1 MNEGVIAARYAKAL
15 LKYVQELKAGEDVY
29 SQACS
34 LMHKMQTVRQLA
46 DYVCRHPEI
55 DMDRKTELLEAALEE
70 PLSDGLRRFVRL
82 VYEHKR
88 MEFFQ
93 RMLYSF
99 IEQYRSFAGIMV
111 GRLVSAANVPGLKE
125 RLETM
130 LTQRTGALVQ
140 IEEEVQ
146 PDLVGGFIVEI
157 DGMRMDASV
166 QEQIRR
172 LRREL
177 IDNNNRIV

>member
-1 MNEGVIAARYAKAL
+1 
-15 LKYVQELKAGEDVY
+15 
-29 SQACS
+29 
-34 LMHKMQTVRQLA
+34 
-46 DYVCRHPEI
+46 
-55 DMDRKTELLEAALEE
+55 
-70 PLSDGLRRFVRL
+70 
-82 VYEHKR
+82 
-88 MEFFQ
+88 
-93 RMLYSF
+93 
-99 IEQYRSFAGIMV
+99 MV